1 MGIGTSID
9 LQARRAAVKISTM
22 VAAGIVLVATPALSQ
37 GAMGPGGAPIAPQPR
52 IAPAPA
58 APVAAPQIPMV
69 APSPITPVAP
79 QQTGTFTIRGNEQQL
94 KEPAGTQ
101 GTRAVI
107 GGTVI
112 AAPKVLSPANDALIA
127 GADSKAPIAFRW
139 TPIVP
144 RPQEPTTYRLKVWQL
159 MQGQN
164 ATHVMQ
170 ERQPVATVD
179 VNDLT
184 STSIPSPNCAQ
195 GTCLFVWNVQALNR
209 DGKPIG
215 KTNGTSDPSAFRIA
229 GAAASMR

>member
-1 MGIGTSID
+1 MGIDTSLD
-9 LQARRAAVKISTM
+9 RQARRVAVSISTM
-22 VAAGIVLVATPALSQ
+22 VAAGFVLAATPALPQ
-37 GAMGPGGAPIAPQPR
+37 GAMGPGAASPQTR
-52 IAPAPA
+52 AAPAPPA
-58 APVAAPQIPMV
+58 SVATPQMPMTAPN
-69 APSPITPVAP
+69 PITPVAP

-107 GGTVI
+107 GGTVL

-139 TPIVP
+139 TPLIP

-164 ATHVMQ
+164 ATQVMQ

-184 STSIPSPNCAQ
+184 STSIPSLNCAQ
-195 GTCLFVWNVQALNR
+195 GTCLFVWTVQALNR

-215 KTNGTSDPSAFRIA
+215 ETNGTSDPSGFRIA